1 MNLLSAFCL
10 AAGSLTLF
18 MSLLAIVAGCAVKEA
33 VADGRSVV
41 SNIVTS
47 NQIIRVSEEERRVI
61 WCVANQN
68 NFLVCVQILV
78 FMALFGFV
86 IYYFDKVRLERDDVF
101 NHADNNV
108 IQGELHRPRLP
119 LLLQAQC
126 LRGLQRTRHCDAPGR
141 PPCPGHLLLAQD
153 RGHQEEEEE
162 Q

>member
-1 MNLLSAFCL
+1 
-10 AAGSLTLF
+10 
-18 MSLLAIVAGCAVKEA
+18 
-33 VADGRSVV
+33 
-41 SNIVTS
+41 
-47 NQIIRVSEEERRVI
+47 
-61 WCVANQN
+61 
-68 NFLVCVQILV
+68 
-78 FMALFGFV
+78 MALFGFV

-153 RGHQEEEEE
+153 RGHQEEEEKQYYDE
-162 Q
+162 TDILSGDIEDMFGCHSKDGGGDGGEVGTGAG